1 MKKNWFQD
9 QRGIG
14 LPEAIVSV
22 AILGTA
28 VVTFVAALSAGSI
41 AVREGDQEVV
51 VQRLARNQL
60 EYIKSCPY
68 DTTYSTVDEP
78 EGYNISIDVGY
89 TADNDA
95 DIQKVSVTVSRDG
108 EDVLTVEDFKVNR

>member
-1 MKKNWFQD
+1 MRKTWVQN

-22 AILGTA
+22 AIIGTA
-28 VVTFVAALSAGSI
+28 VITFVAALSAGSI
-41 AVREGDQEVV
+41 AVREGDKEVV
-51 VQRLARNQL
+51 AQRLALNQL

-68 DTTYSTVDEP
+68 DTTYSIVDKQ
-78 EGYNISIDVGY
+78 EGYNISVEVDP

-95 DIQKVSVTVSRDG
+95 DIQKVSVTISRDG
-108 EDVLTVEDFKVNR
+108 EDVLTVESFKVNR